1 MRWHA
6 GNKRTPTAAG
16 KPNNEMNNFFSFS
29 GKWLRFYTNTIRRV
43 RRRLARQGLH
53 TVKYKEGQKFT
64 FETLFQYLLE
74 SGCVAGRRSF
84 RWGTTMPQSRKI
96 N

>member
-29 GKWLRFYTNTIRRV
+29 GKWLRFYTNKIRRV
-43 RRRLARQGLH
+43 RRRLARQGA
-53 TVKYKEGQKFT
+53 KKRKDK
-64 FETLFQYLLE
+64 
-74 SGCVAGRRSF
+74 AGR
-84 RWGTTMPQSRKI
+84 GGRKFGI
-96 N
+96 FT